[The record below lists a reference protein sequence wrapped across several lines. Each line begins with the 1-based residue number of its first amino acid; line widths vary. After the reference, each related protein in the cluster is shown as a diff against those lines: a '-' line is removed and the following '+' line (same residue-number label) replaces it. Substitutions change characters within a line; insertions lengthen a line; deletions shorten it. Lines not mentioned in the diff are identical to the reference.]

1 MELTWWG
8 TASFRL
14 ETRDETILI
23 DPYLSRSP
31 DSRPVI
37 SMKPED
43 VEKADRILITHG
55 HFDHIMDIP
64 IIASRTGAIIYS
76 DPVAGETMIDNGL
89 DPAQWRSVTEDG
101 QLFDF
106 GAVEAKAFHSK
117 HVKFDRLLLLKMLL
131 RSNYRLFGI
140 YKDVLKG
147 YPPGQVLSWR
157 LTVEGK
163 TLHLFGSGGAGSDEL
178 ERDEFRPTDVLL
190 VPLQGHTDI
199 CNIALK
205 YVKAI
210 RPAIVIPHHQD
221 NFYPPISTMVDI
233 EPFLEGVR
241 RECPDTEIKVL
252 TPDEPWTF

>member
-14 ETRDETILI
+14 EAGNETILI
-23 DPYLSRSP
+23 DPYLSRNP

-37 SMKPED
+37 RLKPED

-55 HFDHIMDIP
+55 HFDHIADVP
-64 IIASRTGAIIYS
+64 IIASRTGAIVYS
-76 DPVAGETMIDNGL
+76 DPVAGEAMINDGL
-89 DPAQWRSVTEDG
+89 DPAQWQSVNEDG
-101 QLFDF
+101 QPFDF
-106 GAVEAKAFHSK
+106 GAVQAQAFRSK
-117 HVKFDRLLLLKMLL
+117 HVKFDRLLLIKAML
-131 RSNYRLFGI
+131 RSNFKLFGI
-140 YKDVLKG
+140 MKYSKN
-147 YPPGQVLSWR
+147 YPCGQVLSWR

-163 TLHLFGSGGAGSDEL
+163 TLHHFGSGGAEPDEL
-178 ERDEFRPTDVLL
+178 ERAGEQPPDVLL
-190 VPLQGHTDI
+190 VPLAGNTDI
-199 CNIALK
+199 CNIALN

-241 RECPDTEIKVL
+241 MECPDTEIRVL
-252 TPDEPWTF
+252 NMDEPWVL